1 MIKTIL
7 CIIAG
12 FMLHKTV
19 HEIYD
24 YYWWMHSK
32 ECYAMSQG
40 VTPHVPN
47 GIAVRD
53 ACFDARLGTLKYAP
67 YILMRPMLG
76 KNEFHTPDSG
86 WGF

>member
-1 MIKTIL
+1 MKTIL

-24 YYWWMHSK
+24 YEWWKNSK
-32 ECYAMSQG
+32 ECYAMAKQ
-40 VTPHVPN
+40 VTPAAN
-47 GIAVRD
+47 RIAVRD
-53 ACFDARLGTLKYAP
+53 ACFDARLGVLKYAP
-67 YILMRPMLG
+67 YVLMRPMLG
-76 KNEFHTPDSG
+76 KNEFFAPHEG